1 MLGWKCFPEGEKGG
15 ELGVKEWKQ
24 REKEIHK
31 KKKGFA
37 NTGCVGRKCVLC
49 LLNKKPGY
57 KAVAAARIV
66 CDVWIVFD
74 IKTTATARRC

>member
-31 KKKGFA
+31 KKK
-37 NTGCVGRKCVLC
+37 VLQTQ
-49 LLNKKPGY
+49 
-57 KAVAAARIV
+57 AVWVAS
-66 CDVWIVFD
+66 VFC
-74 IKTTATARRC
+74 AS